1 MSAQL
6 VELCTLSTNMRKMQA
21 GPEGLGGD
29 PVPPAIRR
37 DRVLY
42 RTRVC
47 GGVGSTD
54 ECAADLEA

>member
-6 VELCTLSTNMRKMQA
+6 VALFIPSTAMRVMQ
-21 GPEGLGGD
+21 ETRSR
-29 PVPPAIRR
+29 PAIRR

-47 GGVGSTD
+47 SGVGSTD
-54 ECAADLEA
+54 DCAADLEA